1 MSLTK
6 EQGERLGRC
15 VDLFFQR
22 LNRGADQ
29 SRELPWRLCHDTGKP
44 RWPQPGGVLFSITQ
58 KAAPGEYHKSGH
70 KFRTW
75 DGPDARTAALIEQVS
90 QTDDELVDRLSALVF
105 DGVRPVLETRGA
117 QPALTPAAAEL
128 LVQRIAELEQRLAG
142 LSAPAPAPPRPKRR
156 QVYARKKPVPVGS
169 EAPSPQA
176 G

>member
-29 SRELPWRLCHDTGKP
+29 SRELPWRMCHDTGKP
-44 RWPQPGGVLFSITQ
+44 RWPQPGGVLFSVTQ
-58 KAAPGEYHKSGH
+58 KAPPGSFHPSGH

-90 QTDDELVDRLSALVF
+90 QTDDECVDRLHAFVF
-105 DGVRPVLETRGA
+105 DGVRPVLETRGS
-117 QPALTPAAAEL
+117 QPSLSPEAAER

-142 LSAPAPAPPRPKRR
+142 LSTPAPQLPRPKRR
-156 QVYARKKPVPVGS
+156 TYARKKPVAS
-169 EAPSPQA
+169 EPAPSPQA